1 MSMESDLM
9 LLRRDMK
16 LTSAPKRAALEHL
29 RTKLEG
35 ASERVREA
43 KHSRDNAAAA
53 LVLAEAGL
61 QGAVAHKEAL
71 TRDLNSLILESS
83 QQQMEALERLQSRM
97 DSLTAMVESAV
108 DADGTVDGTAAAVFA
123 QPCSPAAETA
133 AVHTARMELEAAA
146 AVSAVEA
153 QRARGRH
160 VQLTRGSDRSTTPAQ
175 RCSAAPTPG
184 DCIPPP
190 LQQRAPA
197 EGTFAGFAV

>member
-1 MSMESDLM
+1 MEADLM

-43 KHSRDNAAAA
+43 KRARDNAAAA
-53 LVLAEAGL
+53 LALAEAGL
-61 QGAVAHKEAL
+61 QGAVAQKEAL

-108 DADGTVDGTAAAVFA
+108 DADGAVDGVAAAVFA
-123 QPCSPAAETA
+123 QPSSPAAETA
-133 AVHTARMELEAAA
+133 AVHAARMELEAAA

-160 VQLTRGSDRSTTPAQ
+160 VQLTRGSDRSTTPAL
-175 RCSAAPTPG
+175 CCAGPTPG

-190 LQQRAPA
+190 QQQRAPA
-197 EGTFAGFAV
+197 EGAFAGFAV